1 MVKLDCK
8 GSSGTYISP
17 LMLTVYSPIR
27 ARSVFSGTVKSA
39 SATFYVTKTGRFV
52 KVIVSGYPQFGYCS
66 KAYGLTF
73 ASVADPISY
82 VISVAKIVAMY

>member
-1 MVKLDCK
+1 M
-8 GSSGTYISP
+8 S
-17 LMLTVYSPIR
+17 

-39 SATFYVTKTGRFV
+39 PATFWVTKEGRFV
-52 KVIVSGYPQFGYCS
+52 NVIVSGYPQFGYCS

-82 VISVAKIVAMY
+82 VISVATIVATY